1 MHLAFIA
8 LIVIVSIAGI
18 LSVTANDIQTKMSLN
33 DAMDDS
39 RKIDLVRQ
47 EETLKAYINE
57 DGTIGIMNIG
67 FNDASVMMYGMYG
80 DFGDSNI
87 IFTSESEESIL
98 SSLSENIIMPI
109 SDAPKLK
116 PGEENCLSSLP

>member
-18 LSVTANDIQTKMSLN
+18 LSITANDIQTKMSLN

-98 SSLSENIIMPI
+98 SSLSVNTIMSI

-116 PGEENCLSSLP
+116 FSPI